1 MKDRPLLRF
10 TIFWL
15 SGSSMACLLMGWA
28 LFWGVVGAMACLPV
42 LLRFMNIRGWSS
54 LLLVTAFAGGLIQW
68 EWNDSRNY
76 STLPAYLHSSTDVID
91 GLDAQVEGK
100 LVSDVQVDG
109 DRASFEMQISSL
121 RLPEETEQEVEKE
134 NKVSSSDP
142 ALESLKSPGSSDK
155 INERVIVQVRLM
167 EEQEQQTAASWRRGD
182 KLKLSGSL
190 VLPGKARNFGGF
202 DYRSYL
208 RTQYI
213 HWMVKVKGASSV
225 HVSSPEGLGKI
236 NILRW
241 TDSARQLLG
250 SAVDRLFPEPQAG
263 YMKGLIIGM
272 AKDIDPGTYSQFS
285 QLGLTHILAI
295 SGTHVAVYVASLL
308 MLLSWLRLTRETA
321 LTIVLVLVPA
331 YVLLSG
337 GSPSVIRAGMMSMI
351 GLYMAKRGYARDGI
365 QIISAAAMLMLWWNP
380 YFLLNVSFQL
390 SFLVTAGLMIYMPL
404 INRLFYKWP
413 KSLAATAS
421 VTVTAQLISFP
432 VTILYFNQFSLL
444 SFAANFLLVSLISA
458 VVLPLGT
465 VAMILSFVWLP
476 LAKLLAW
483 IAIQLNQL
491 TFLSVEWMNS
501 LPGFVMIW
509 PTPSLLWIA
518 TYYVILYVL
527 LYLLYQRSG
536 GEIPQNIHVAEEDT
550 APLDMS
556 SRGATQRG
564 STLALGF
571 NSSRSADTQS
581 LYTAK
586 ANNRLQ
592 LSAPDPLPTR
602 RATSDH
608 GSLSTLGASI
618 AWPEYASVFTSKGAG
633 FYSEVRMSKVQR
645 GLCVVLA
652 ICLIA
657 GLWWAYQTPRSAGTG
672 VVQFLDIGQG
682 DSTLITTPEGKHIL
696 VDGGGTVNFGGSE
709 HSWKTRRD
717 PYEVGAKI
725 VVPLLKKRGIH
736 QLDAV
741 IVTHADQDHAG
752 GLQAVLDQ
760 IPVKRLMFN
769 GTTSGKEKFDQL
781 LNTAIQRQIPLFAI
795 HQGMTYQPD
804 RETSL
809 YFISPERNGPVNPS
823 GGVPTLENQNGESVV
838 FLLDMAGSS
847 LLFTGDMEAATEQN
861 ILYDIQDGSM
871 LASFQQGVQKSGRTV
886 PNGETNI
893 GVVPEWMDGIADN
906 GRNHSSSTATS
917 ISRLQSHISIDVLKV
932 AHHGSKTSSSEA
944 WLQYW
949 NAKSALISAGV
960 NNTYGHP
967 NPGVM
972 KRLEA
977 TGSQI
982 YRTDQMGEVQVRVN
996 DGKIDVRHKLIQN
1009 KGDNQDD

>member
-1 MKDRPLLRF
+1 
-10 TIFWL
+10 
-15 SGSSMACLLMGWA
+15 
-28 LFWGVVGAMACLPV
+28 
-42 LLRFMNIRGWSS
+42 
-54 LLLVTAFAGGLIQW
+54 
-68 EWNDSRNY
+68 
-76 STLPAYLHSSTDVID
+76 
-91 GLDAQVEGK
+91 
-100 LVSDVQVDG
+100 
-109 DRASFEMQISSL
+109 
-121 RLPEETEQEVEKE
+121 
-134 NKVSSSDP
+134 
-142 ALESLKSPGSSDK
+142 
-155 INERVIVQVRLM
+155 
-167 EEQEQQTAASWRRGD
+167 
-182 KLKLSGSL
+182 
-190 VLPGKARNFGGF
+190 
-202 DYRSYL
+202 
-208 RTQYI
+208 
-213 HWMVKVKGASSV
+213 
-225 HVSSPEGLGKI
+225 
-236 NILRW
+236 
-241 TDSARQLLG
+241 
-250 SAVDRLFPEPQAG
+250 
-263 YMKGLIIGM
+263 
-272 AKDIDPGTYSQFS
+272 
-285 QLGLTHILAI
+285 
-295 SGTHVAVYVASLL
+295 
-308 MLLSWLRLTRETA
+308 
-321 LTIVLVLVPA
+321 
-331 YVLLSG
+331 
-337 GSPSVIRAGMMSMI
+337 
-351 GLYMAKRGYARDGI
+351 
-365 QIISAAAMLMLWWNP
+365 
-380 YFLLNVSFQL
+380 
-390 SFLVTAGLMIYMPL
+390 MPL
-404 INRLFYKWP
+404 INRLFDKWP

-527 LYLLYQRSG
+527 LYLLHQRSG
-536 GEIPQNIHVAEEDT
+536 GEIHQNIHVAEEDT

-571 NSSRSADTQS
+571 NSSRSVDTQS

-586 ANNRLQ
+586 ANDRLQ

-618 AWPEYASVFTSKGAG
+618 AWPEYASAFTSRGAA
-633 FYSEVRMSKVQR
+633 FYSEVRMSQAKR
-645 GLCVVLA
+645 WLCGVLA
-652 ICLIA
+652 VSFVA
-657 GLWWAYQTPRSAGTG
+657 GLWWAYQTPRPAGTG

-717 PYEVGAKI
+717 PYEVGAKV

-752 GLQAVLDQ
+752 GLQAVLEQ
-760 IPVKRLMFN
+760 IPVKRFIFN

-781 LNTAIQRQIPLFAI
+781 LDTAVQRQIPLFAT
-795 HQGMTYQPD
+795 HQGMTYKPD
-804 RETSL
+804 SETAL
-809 YFISPERNGPVNPS
+809 YFISPERSGPNPT
-823 GGVPTLENQNGESVV
+823 GDLPVLENQNGGSVV
-838 FLLDMAGSS
+838 FLLEMAGTSM
-847 LLFTGDMEAATEQN
+847 LFTGDMEAATEQDV
-861 ILYDIQDGSM
+861 LYDIQDGS
-871 LASFQQGVQKSGRTV
+871 LATSFQQDVQKSGRTV
-886 PNGETNI
+886 ADSETNI
-893 GVVPEWMDGIADN
+893 VVPEWMGSLAEN
-906 GRNHSSSTATS
+906 GRDHRSSTVVTVP
-917 ISRLQSHISIDVLKV
+917 RLQSHLSIDVLKV

-977 TGSQI
+977 VGSRI
-982 YRTDQMGEVQVRVN
+982 YRTDQMGEVQMSVKDGEISVRY
-996 DGKIDVRHKLIQN
+996 KLAPR
-1009 KGDNQDD
+1009 

>member
-1 MKDRPLLRF
+1 MKGRPLLRF
-10 TIFWL
+10 TTFWL
-15 SGSSMACLLMGWA
+15 CGSGMACLLTGWT
-28 LFWGVVGAMACLPV
+28 LFWGVVGAMASLP
-42 LLRFMNIRGWSS
+42 LLIRFMNIRGWSI
-54 LLLVTAFAGGLIQW
+54 LLLVIAFAGGLIQW

-76 STLPAYLHSSTDVID
+76 STLPAYLHRSTDVID
-91 GLDAQVEGK
+91 GLDVQVEGE

-109 DRASFEMQISSL
+109 DRAGFEMQISSL
-121 RLPEETEQEVEKE
+121 RLYEGIDKEVG
-134 NKVSSSDP
+134 NQ
-142 ALESLKSPGSSDK
+142 GK

-167 EEQEQQTAASWRRGD
+167 EEQEQHTAASWKRGD
-182 KLKLSGSL
+182 KLKLSGSV
-190 VLPGKARNFGGF
+190 VLPGEARNFGGF

-225 HVSSPEGLGKI
+225 HASSPEGLGKI

-241 TDSARQLLG
+241 TDSARLLLG
-250 SAVDRLFPEPQAG
+250 SAVNRLFPEPHAG

-295 SGTHVAVYVASLL
+295 SGTHVAVYVTSLL

-351 GLYMAKRGYARDGI
+351 GLYMAKRGLARDGI
-365 QIISAAAMLMLWWNP
+365 QIISAAALLMLWWNP

-404 INRLFYKWP
+404 INSLFDKWP

-444 SFAANFLLVSLISA
+444 SFVANFLLVSLISA

-483 IAIQLNQL
+483 MAIQLNKL

-518 TYYVILYVL
+518 AYYVILYVL
-527 LYLLYQRSG
+527 LYLLHQRSG
-536 GEIPQNIHVAEEDT
+536 GDMPKHIHVAEEDT
-550 APLDMS
+550 TPLDLS
-556 SRGATQRG
+556 ARGAVQKG
-564 STLALGF
+564 ATLALGF
-571 NSSRSADTQS
+571 HSSRSVDTQS
-581 LYTAK
+581 LNTAK
-586 ANNRLQ
+586 GNDRLQ
-592 LSAPDPLPTR
+592 LPAAHAWHAQKVASTP
-602 RATSDH
+602 

-618 AWPEYASVFTSKGAG
+618 AWPEYASAFTSRGAA
-633 FYSEVRMSKVQR
+633 FYSEIHMSRTKR
-645 GLCVVLA
+645 WLCGVLA
-652 ICLIA
+652 VSFAA
-657 GLWWAYQTPRSAGTG
+657 GLWWAYQTPRPAGTG

-682 DSTLITTPEGKHIL
+682 DSTLITTPGGRHIL
-696 VDGGGTVNFGGSE
+696 VDGGGTVNFGSNE

-717 PYEVGAKI
+717 PYEVGAKV

-752 GLQAVLDQ
+752 GLQAVLEQ
-760 IPVKRLMFN
+760 IPVKRFIFN

-781 LNTAIQRQIPLFAI
+781 LETAVQRHIPLFAV
-795 HQGMTYQPD
+795 HQGMTYKPD
-804 RETSL
+804 SETAL
-809 YFISPERNGPVNPS
+809 YFISPERSGPNPT
-823 GGVPTLENQNGESVV
+823 GEVPVHENQNGGSVV
-838 FLLDMAGSS
+838 FLLEMAGSS
-847 LLFTGDMEAATEQN
+847 MLFTGDMEAATEQN
-861 ILYDIQDGSM
+861 VLYDIQDGS
-871 LASFQQGVQKSGRTV
+871 LATSFQQDVQKSGRTV
-886 PNGETNI
+886 TDSETNI
-893 GVVPEWMDGIADN
+893 VVPEWMRSVADN
-906 GRNHSSSTATS
+906 GRDHRSSTVVTVP
-917 ISRLQSHISIDVLKV
+917 RLQAIDVLKV

-967 NPGVM
+967 NPDVM

-977 TGSQI
+977 VGSQI
-982 YRTDQMGEVQVRVN
+982 YRTDQMGEVQMKVKDGEISVRC
-996 DGKIDVRHKLIQN
+996 KLIQN
-1009 KGDNQDD
+1009 ENEGDD

>member
-1 MKDRPLLRF
+1 METVLICRGF
-10 TIFWL
+10 SICVL
-15 SGSSMACLLMGWA
+15 S
-28 LFWGVVGAMACLPV
+28 F
-42 LLRFMNIRGWSS
+42 N
-54 LLLVTAFAGGLIQW
+54 LV
-68 EWNDSRNY
+68 
-76 STLPAYLHSSTDVID
+76 AYT
-91 GLDAQVEGK
+91 
-100 LVSDVQVDG
+100 
-109 DRASFEMQISSL
+109 
-121 RLPEETEQEVEKE
+121 
-134 NKVSSSDP
+134 
-142 ALESLKSPGSSDK
+142 
-155 INERVIVQVRLM
+155 
-167 EEQEQQTAASWRRGD
+167 
-182 KLKLSGSL
+182 
-190 VLPGKARNFGGF
+190 
-202 DYRSYL
+202 
-208 RTQYI
+208 
-213 HWMVKVKGASSV
+213 
-225 HVSSPEGLGKI
+225 
-236 NILRW
+236 
-241 TDSARQLLG
+241 
-250 SAVDRLFPEPQAG
+250 
-263 YMKGLIIGM
+263 
-272 AKDIDPGTYSQFS
+272 
-285 QLGLTHILAI
+285 
-295 SGTHVAVYVASLL
+295 
-308 MLLSWLRLTRETA
+308 
-321 LTIVLVLVPA
+321 
-331 YVLLSG
+331 
-337 GSPSVIRAGMMSMI
+337 MI
-351 GLYMAKRGYARDGI
+351 GLYMAKRGLARDGI
-365 QIISAAAMLMLWWNP
+365 QIISAAALLMLWWNP

-404 INRLFYKWP
+404 INRLFSKWP

-586 ANNRLQ
+586 ANDRLQ
-592 LSAPDPLPTR
+592 LSARDPLPTR

-618 AWPEYASVFTSKGAG
+618 AWPEYASAFTSRGAA
-633 FYSEVRMSKVQR
+633 FYSEVRMSQAKR
-645 GLCVVLA
+645 WLCGVLA
-652 ICLIA
+652 VSFVA
-657 GLWWAYQTPRSAGTG
+657 GLWWAYQTPRPAGTG

-717 PYEVGAKI
+717 PYEVGAKV

-752 GLQAVLDQ
+752 GLQAVLEQ
-760 IPVKRLMFN
+760 IPVKRFIFN

-781 LNTAIQRQIPLFAI
+781 LDTAVQRQIPLFAT
-795 HQGMTYQPD
+795 HQGMTYKPD
-804 RETSL
+804 SETAL
-809 YFISPERNGPVNPS
+809 YFISPERSGPNPT
-823 GGVPTLENQNGESVV
+823 GDLPVLENQNGGSVV
-838 FLLDMAGSS
+838 FLLEMAGTSM
-847 LLFTGDMEAATEQN
+847 LFTGDMEAATEQDV
-861 ILYDIQDGSM
+861 LYDIQDGS
-871 LASFQQGVQKSGRTV
+871 LATSFQQDVQKSGRTV
-886 PNGETNI
+886 ADSETNI
-893 GVVPEWMDGIADN
+893 VVPEWMGSLAEN
-906 GRNHSSSTATS
+906 GRDHRSSTVVTVP
-917 ISRLQSHISIDVLKV
+917 RLQSHLSIDVLKV
-932 AHHGSKTSSSEA
+932 AHHGSKTSSTEA

-977 TGSQI
+977 MGSEI
-982 YRTDQMGEVQVRVN
+982 YRTDQMGEVQMSVKDGEISVRY
-996 DGKIDVRHKLIQN
+996 KLAPR
-1009 KGDNQDD
+1009 

>member
-1 MKDRPLLRF
+1 
-10 TIFWL
+10 
-15 SGSSMACLLMGWA
+15 
-28 LFWGVVGAMACLPV
+28 
-42 LLRFMNIRGWSS
+42 
-54 LLLVTAFAGGLIQW
+54 
-68 EWNDSRNY
+68 
-76 STLPAYLHSSTDVID
+76 
-91 GLDAQVEGK
+91 
-100 LVSDVQVDG
+100 
-109 DRASFEMQISSL
+109 
-121 RLPEETEQEVEKE
+121 
-134 NKVSSSDP
+134 
-142 ALESLKSPGSSDK
+142 
-155 INERVIVQVRLM
+155 
-167 EEQEQQTAASWRRGD
+167 
-182 KLKLSGSL
+182 
-190 VLPGKARNFGGF
+190 
-202 DYRSYL
+202 
-208 RTQYI
+208 
-213 HWMVKVKGASSV
+213 
-225 HVSSPEGLGKI
+225 
-236 NILRW
+236 
-241 TDSARQLLG
+241 
-250 SAVDRLFPEPQAG
+250 
-263 YMKGLIIGM
+263 
-272 AKDIDPGTYSQFS
+272 
-285 QLGLTHILAI
+285 
-295 SGTHVAVYVASLL
+295 
-308 MLLSWLRLTRETA
+308 
-321 LTIVLVLVPA
+321 
-331 YVLLSG
+331 
-337 GSPSVIRAGMMSMI
+337 MI
-351 GLYMAKRGYARDGI
+351 GLYMAKRGLARDGI
-365 QIISAAAMLMLWWNP
+365 QIISAAALLMLWWNP

-404 INRLFYKWP
+404 INRLFSKWP

-586 ANNRLQ
+586 ANDRLQ
-592 LSAPDPLPTR
+592 LSARDPLPTR

-618 AWPEYASVFTSKGAG
+618 AWPEYASAFTSRGAA
-633 FYSEVRMSKVQR
+633 FYSEVRMSQAKR
-645 GLCVVLA
+645 WLCGVLA
-652 ICLIA
+652 VSFVA
-657 GLWWAYQTPRSAGTG
+657 GLWWAYQTPRPAGTG

-717 PYEVGAKI
+717 PYEVGAKV

-752 GLQAVLDQ
+752 GLQAVLEQ
-760 IPVKRLMFN
+760 IPVKRFIFN

-781 LNTAIQRQIPLFAI
+781 LDTAVQRQIPLFAT
-795 HQGMTYQPD
+795 HQGMTYKPD
-804 RETSL
+804 SETAL
-809 YFISPERNGPVNPS
+809 YFISPERSGPNPT
-823 GGVPTLENQNGESVV
+823 GDLPVLENQNGGSVV
-838 FLLDMAGSS
+838 FLLEMAGTSM
-847 LLFTGDMEAATEQN
+847 LFTGDMEAATEQDV
-861 ILYDIQDGSM
+861 LYDIQDGS
-871 LASFQQGVQKSGRTV
+871 LATSFQQDVQKSGRTV
-886 PNGETNI
+886 ADSETNI
-893 GVVPEWMDGIADN
+893 VVPEWMGSLAEN
-906 GRNHSSSTATS
+906 GRDHRSSTVVTVP
-917 ISRLQSHISIDVLKV
+917 RLQSHLSIDVLKV
-932 AHHGSKTSSSEA
+932 AHHGSKTSSTEA

-977 TGSQI
+977 MGSEI
-982 YRTDQMGEVQVRVN
+982 YRTDQMGEVQMSVKDGEISVRY
-996 DGKIDVRHKLIQN
+996 KLAPR
-1009 KGDNQDD
+1009 

>member
-1 MKDRPLLRF
+1 MRSGDS
-10 TIFWL
+10 L
-15 SGSSMACLLMGWA
+15 SFS
-28 LFWGVVGAMACLPV
+28 VETV
-42 LLRFMNIRGWSS
+42 LICRGFSICVLS
-54 LLLVTAFAGGLIQW
+54 FNLV
-68 EWNDSRNY
+68 
-76 STLPAYLHSSTDVID
+76 AYT
-91 GLDAQVEGK
+91 
-100 LVSDVQVDG
+100 
-109 DRASFEMQISSL
+109 
-121 RLPEETEQEVEKE
+121 
-134 NKVSSSDP
+134 
-142 ALESLKSPGSSDK
+142 
-155 INERVIVQVRLM
+155 
-167 EEQEQQTAASWRRGD
+167 
-182 KLKLSGSL
+182 
-190 VLPGKARNFGGF
+190 
-202 DYRSYL
+202 
-208 RTQYI
+208 
-213 HWMVKVKGASSV
+213 
-225 HVSSPEGLGKI
+225 
-236 NILRW
+236 
-241 TDSARQLLG
+241 
-250 SAVDRLFPEPQAG
+250 
-263 YMKGLIIGM
+263 
-272 AKDIDPGTYSQFS
+272 
-285 QLGLTHILAI
+285 
-295 SGTHVAVYVASLL
+295 
-308 MLLSWLRLTRETA
+308 
-321 LTIVLVLVPA
+321 
-331 YVLLSG
+331 
-337 GSPSVIRAGMMSMI
+337 MI
-351 GLYMAKRGYARDGI
+351 GLYMAKRGLARDGI
-365 QIISAAAMLMLWWNP
+365 QIISAAALLMLWWNP

-404 INRLFYKWP
+404 INRLFSKWP

-586 ANNRLQ
+586 ANDRLQ
-592 LSAPDPLPTR
+592 LSARDPLPTR

-618 AWPEYASVFTSKGAG
+618 AWPEYASAFTSRGAA
-633 FYSEVRMSKVQR
+633 FYSEVRMSQAKR
-645 GLCVVLA
+645 WLCGVLA
-652 ICLIA
+652 VSFVA
-657 GLWWAYQTPRSAGTG
+657 GLWWAYQTPRPAGTG

-717 PYEVGAKI
+717 PYEVGAKV

-752 GLQAVLDQ
+752 GLQAVLEQ
-760 IPVKRLMFN
+760 IPVKRFIFN

-781 LNTAIQRQIPLFAI
+781 LDTAVQRQIPLFAT
-795 HQGMTYQPD
+795 HQGMTYKPD
-804 RETSL
+804 SETAL
-809 YFISPERNGPVNPS
+809 YFISPERSGPNPT
-823 GGVPTLENQNGESVV
+823 GDLPVLENQNGGSVV
-838 FLLDMAGSS
+838 FLLEMAGTSM
-847 LLFTGDMEAATEQN
+847 LFTGDMEAATEQDV
-861 ILYDIQDGSM
+861 LYDIQDGS
-871 LASFQQGVQKSGRTV
+871 LATSFQQDVQKSGRTV
-886 PNGETNI
+886 ADSETNI
-893 GVVPEWMDGIADN
+893 VVPEWMGSLAEN
-906 GRNHSSSTATS
+906 GRDHRSSTVVTVP
-917 ISRLQSHISIDVLKV
+917 RLQSHLSIDVLKV
-932 AHHGSKTSSSEA
+932 AHHGSKTSSTEA

-977 TGSQI
+977 MGSEI
-982 YRTDQMGEVQVRVN
+982 YRTDQMGEVQMSVKDGEISVRY
-996 DGKIDVRHKLIQN
+996 KLAPR
-1009 KGDNQDD
+1009 